1 MIRNIAALAAVV
13 ALFLSVAGCSRHGA
27 EDKRLRVVVTI
38 LPLAEFVE
46 RVGGEKVRVAVMVPP
61 GASPHTYE
69 PRPSQLKEVSKA
81 DLFVKVG
88 SRIEFELV
96 WMDKIIDVN
105 RRMPVVDSSEGVE
118 LIRAKEG
125 HEEEHEEDG
134 AEGRHHSVVDPHIW
148 LSPKNAKKMVD
159 NVFKGLAKADPANI
173 SYYEKN
179 RDAYLSEIDAL
190 DGYITKTLSKA
201 KSRKVMVY
209 HSAWA
214 YLARD
219 YGIEEISIEKGGK
232 QASPAGIA
240 VVIRQARENDIRVIF
255 ASPEFSTRSAEV
267 IAKEIG
273 GQVVM
278 VSPYARPYIENFKKV
293 VAAFAER

>member
-1 MIRNIAALAAVV
+1 MPVGVSRMIRNIAALAAVV

-118 LIRAKEG
+118 LIR
-125 HEEEHEEDG
+125 
-134 AEGRHHSVVDPHIW
+134 
-148 LSPKNAKKMVD
+148 
-159 NVFKGLAKADPANI
+159 
-173 SYYEKN
+173 
-179 RDAYLSEIDAL
+179 
-190 DGYITKTLSKA
+190 
-201 KSRKVMVY
+201 
-209 HSAWA
+209 
-214 YLARD
+214 
-219 YGIEEISIEKGGK
+219 
-232 QASPAGIA
+232 
-240 VVIRQARENDIRVIF
+240 
-255 ASPEFSTRSAEV
+255 
-267 IAKEIG
+267 
-273 GQVVM
+273 
-278 VSPYARPYIENFKKV
+278 
-293 VAAFAER
+293 